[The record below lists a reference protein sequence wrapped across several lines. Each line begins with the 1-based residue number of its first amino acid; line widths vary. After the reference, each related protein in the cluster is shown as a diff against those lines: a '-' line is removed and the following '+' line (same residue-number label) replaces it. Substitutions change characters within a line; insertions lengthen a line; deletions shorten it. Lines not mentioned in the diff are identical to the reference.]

1 MSSYLQQSNNLQDYK
16 TNYVI
21 TFKKRNIYII
31 IKILYCNKMKIDLK
45 DKKILYELDR
55 NSRQSNK
62 QIAKKI
68 GMSEQVVGN
77 RIKRLQDLGIIEY
90 FFVKTNPSVLGYM
103 HIKIYLR
110 LHNITKEKEEE
121 LLKKLNQQKN
131 IFWLSS
137 LRGKYD
143 LVTSIYVKNIAE
155 FSQKYDEIF
164 ERWGDY
170 ILERN
175 VIVLE
180 RGLTHTK
187 AYLIPKQKSEV
198 IVYSVGEEKSLQLD
212 KVNISL
218 LKILNKEGRK
228 PLIDIA
234 KQLKVSSDTIKY
246 RINNLK
252 KSGIITGFGVKI
264 DYRKLNHKYHLI
276 FLKLQ
281 NMNLQKYKKLEQL
294 AQINKNII
302 IFIKTIG
309 NHDIELEVETTDND
323 ELDELMKTLRDHFV
337 SEIKDYEI
345 LEVTREHKL
354 NYFPF

>member
-1 MSSYLQQSNNLQDYK
+1 
-16 TNYVI
+16 
-21 TFKKRNIYII
+21 
-31 IKILYCNKMKIDLK
+31 MKIGLK

-62 QIAKKI
+62 QIAKKV
-68 GMSEQVVGN
+68 GLSEQVVGN
-77 RIKRLQDLGIIEY
+77 RIRRLQELGIIEY

-121 LLKKLNQQKN
+121 LLNNLINQKN
-131 IFWLSS
+131 IYWLSS

-143 LVTSIYVKNIAE
+143 LVASIYVKNIAE
-155 FSQKYDEIF
+155 FSKKYEDIF
-164 ERWGDY
+164 EEWRDY

-180 RGLTHTK
+180 RAFTYTK
-187 AYLIPKQKSEV
+187 AYLIPKQKSEE
-198 IVYSVGEEKSLQLD
+198 IVYSVGEEKEIQLD
-212 KVNISL
+212 KTDNEL

-228 PLIDIA
+228 SLIDIA
-234 KQLKVSSDTIKY
+234 KQLKVSADTVKY
-246 RINNLK
+246 RLNNLK
-252 KSGIITGFGVKI
+252 KRLIITGFGVKI
-264 DYRKLNHKYHLI
+264 DYKKLDNYYHII

-281 NMNLQKYKKLEQL
+281 NMNLQKFKKLEFL
-294 AQINKNII
+294 ARINKNVI

-309 NHDIELEVETTDND
+309 DHDIELEIETTNND

-345 LEVTREHKL
+345 LEVTREHRMT
-354 NYFPF
+354 YYPF

>member
-1 MSSYLQQSNNLQDYK
+1 MA
-16 TNYVI
+16 T
-21 TFKKRNIYII
+21 
-31 IKILYCNKMKIDLK
+31 IDLK

-62 QIAKKI
+62 QIAKK
-68 GMSEQVVGN
+68 GGLSEQVVGN
-77 RIKRLQDLGIIEY
+77 RIRRLQELGIIEY

-121 LLKKLNQQKN
+121 LLNDLNSQKN
-131 IFWLSS
+131 IYWLSS

-143 LVTSIYVKNIAE
+143 LVASIYVKNIAE
-155 FSQKYDEIF
+155 FSKKYEEIF
-164 ERWGDY
+164 GKWRDY

-180 RGLTHTK
+180 RAFTYTK
-187 AYLIPKQKSEV
+187 AYLIPKQKSEE
-198 IVYSVGEEKSLQLD
+198 IVYSIGEEKEIQLD
-212 KVNISL
+212 KTDNDF
-218 LKILNKEGRK
+218 LKLLNKEGRK
-228 PLIDIA
+228 SLIDIA
-234 KQLKVSSDTIKY
+234 KQLKVSADTVKY
-246 RINNLK
+246 RLNNLRK
-252 KSGIITGFGVKI
+252 RGIITGFGVKI
-264 DYRKLNHKYHLI
+264 DYKKLDNHYHLI

-281 NMNLQKYKKLEQL
+281 NMNLQKYTKLESL
-294 AQINKNII
+294 AKINKNVI

-309 NHDIELEVETTDND
+309 DHDIELEVETTNNE

-345 LEVTREHKL
+345 LEVTREHRMT
-354 NYFPF
+354 YYPF

>member
-1 MSSYLQQSNNLQDYK
+1 MAN
-16 TNYVI
+16 
-21 TFKKRNIYII
+21 
-31 IKILYCNKMKIDLK
+31 IDLK

-62 QIAKKI
+62 QIAKKV
-68 GMSEQVVGN
+68 GLSEQVVGN
-77 RIKRLQDLGIIEY
+77 RIRRLQDLGIIEY

-121 LLKKLNQQKN
+121 LLNDLNTQKN
-131 IFWLSS
+131 IYWLSS

-143 LVTSIYVKNIAE
+143 LVASIYVKNIAE
-155 FSQKYDEIF
+155 FSKKYEDIF
-164 ERWGDY
+164 GKWRDY

-180 RGLTHTK
+180 RAFTYTK
-187 AYLIPKQKSEV
+187 AYLLQKQKSEE
-198 IVYSVGEEKSLQLD
+198 IVYSVGEEKEIQLD
-212 KVNISL
+212 KTDREI
-218 LKILNKEGRK
+218 LKILNKDGRK
-228 PLIDIA
+228 SLIDIA
-234 KQLKVSSDTIKY
+234 TELKVSADTVKY
-246 RINNLK
+246 RLNNLK
-252 KSGIITGFGVKI
+252 KRGIITGFGLKI
-264 DYRKLNHKYHLI
+264 DYKKLDNQYHLI

-281 NMNLQKYKKLEQL
+281 NMDLQKYTKLESL
-294 AQINKNII
+294 ALINKNVI

-309 NHDIELEVETTDND
+309 DHDIELEVETTNNE

-345 LEVTREHKL
+345 LEVTREHRMT
-354 NYFPF
+354 YYPF